1 MRLETIQEAIV
12 VSMKTHST
20 IEVETLRSV
29 VAAVKKAAIDKRC
42 EITEKL
48 VDEILLKEKK
58 IIQEM
63 IDTCPKDRNDLLMK
77 YKFKMDIINDFAP
90 QLIVE
95 PENIHFLINS
105 ILTKANIDPQ
115 NTNKGI
121 VMKTVMPVLKGK
133 VDMKIANQVI
143 DKLMK

>member
-20 IEVETLRSV
+20 IEVETLRGV
-29 VAAVKKAAIDKRC
+29 VAAVKKAAIDKKC
-42 EITEKL
+42 EITEEL

-77 YKFKMDIINDFAP
+77 YELKMDIINDFAP

-95 PENIHFLINS
+95 PENIHFLITS
-105 ILTKANIDPQ
+105 ILAKANIDPQ
-115 NTNKGI
+115 SVNKGI
-121 VMKTVMPVLKGK
+121 IMKTVMPVLKGK

-143 DKLMK
+143 DKLMR